1 MLLNPSDFSA
11 PPTHLARPPIQALR
25 TIYDPYNDE
34 EITLSK
40 EELGMIMRIRKGQF
54 PSLEV
59 GVCACACARMWVR
72 SGRLAAAPCIRGC
85 CGGRSAVRAAGR

>member
-1 MLLNPSDFSA
+1 M
-11 PPTHLARPPIQALR
+11 R

-59 GVCACACARMWVR
+59 SQAGMVLAR
-72 SGRLAAAPCIRGC
+72 
-85 CGGRSAVRAAGR
+85 